1 MSEFNLG
8 GVRFDADTVLAA
20 AAGLEAMAD
29 RLEAAV
35 SADAQTLAVPA
46 AGSDKVSLAAADTL
60 TAVGASFVDQSGLGV
75 DELRKLAA
83 VVRDQASAF
92 GRVETA
98 SAVDFT
104 NLL

>member
-20 AAGLEAMAD
+20 AADLEALAD
-29 RLEAAV
+29 RLEAAIG
-35 SADAQTLAVPA
+35 ADGQALAVPA

-60 TAVGASFVDQSGLGV
+60 TAVGASFVTESGAGV

-83 VVRDQASAF
+83 VVRDQATTF
-92 GRVETA
+92 GHVET
-98 SAVDFT
+98 SNAVDFT
-104 NLL
+104 NL

>member
-20 AAGLEAMAD
+20 AADLEAMAD
-29 RLEAAV
+29 RLETALG
-35 SADAQTLAVPA
+35 ADTPALSVPA

-60 TAVGASFVDQSGLGV
+60 TAVGTSFVSQSGLGV

-83 VVRDQASAF
+83 VVRNQATTF
-92 GRVETA
+92 GQVETDN
-98 SAVDFT
+98 STDFT
-104 NLL
+104 NL